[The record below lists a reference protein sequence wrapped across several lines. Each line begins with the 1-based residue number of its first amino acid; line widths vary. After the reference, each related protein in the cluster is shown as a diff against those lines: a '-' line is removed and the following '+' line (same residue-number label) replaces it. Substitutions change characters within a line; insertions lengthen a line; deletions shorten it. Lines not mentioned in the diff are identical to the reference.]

1 MSVSTLSFQKPEV
14 LAPMPYWSN
23 RTDNKLLQSSVYNK
37 KKVTSIAVGASAAE
51 LPQAP
56 CSEEAPP
63 AEPAFTRDHE
73 TSAFFHFYQF
83 DQFIL
88 PLIFSTLSPR
98 KYATNG
104 SSLIKWN
111 EVCRIQHLAPA
122 RSRVFSQPSGIT
134 HADNAW
140 LRETNYPHR
149 LR

>member
-1 MSVSTLSFQKPEV
+1 MFLLYHFKNLKFWLPC
-14 LAPMPYWSN
+14 L
-23 RTDNKLLQSSVYNK
+23 TDLIGLTINYSKAVYIIK

-88 PLIFSTLSPR
+88 PLIFLTLSPR

-104 SSLIKWN
+104 SSLIK
-111 EVCRIQHLAPA
+111 
-122 RSRVFSQPSGIT
+122 
-134 HADNAW
+134 
-140 LRETNYPHR
+140 
-149 LR
+149 